1 MSYFADD
8 LSMNT
13 NFLQELLL
21 SVFRKTR
28 KLVKKSSI
36 FKIKRFGI
44 QELSE
49 SMMSQKGESS
59 GIMMA
64 KEIIDTYQLLDPKS
78 KLEFFVELAE
88 KFGPSKKKL
97 EVAAEAYLN
106 EPNVQ
111 QAMALQ
117 IAAEPRRQELI
128 RRLNLAPGSTKELVR
143 MRVDLLELIQDHPE
157 LTCVDHDFHH
167 LFNSWFNRGFLVL
180 KKIGWDT
187 PASILEKI
195 IEYEAVHKI
204 KSWDD
209 LRSRIEPPDRFCF
222 AFFHPALID
231 EPLIFVEVAL
241 ESSIPSSIQ
250 SLLEKNRIPII
261 PERANTAIFY
271 SISNCQKGL
280 RGVTF
285 GNFLIKQVVEELI
298 QDLPQLKTF
307 VTLSP
312 IPGFRNW
319 LGKEIDNDILP
330 LKKLN
335 IKVLGQ
341 LENPE
346 WYKLNQKSQE
356 LKKVLLQL
364 ASEYLFNVRRKNH
377 EPVDP
382 VARFHLGNGARLERI
397 NWLGDISKTGIEQSA
412 GMMVNY
418 LYDLDQIEKNHEA
431 FINDKKVI
439 ASNEIRKL
447 ANRKLL
453 QKVA

>member
-1 MSYFADD
+1 
-8 LSMNT
+8 
-13 NFLQELLL
+13 
-21 SVFRKTR
+21 
-28 KLVKKSSI
+28 
-36 FKIKRFGI
+36 
-44 QELSE
+44 
-49 SMMSQKGESS
+49 
-59 GIMMA
+59 
-64 KEIIDTYQLLDPKS
+64 
-78 KLEFFVELAE
+78 
-88 KFGPSKKKL
+88 
-97 EVAAEAYLN
+97 
-106 EPNVQ
+106 
-111 QAMALQ
+111 
-117 IAAEPRRQELI
+117 
-128 RRLNLAPGSTKELVR
+128 

-157 LTCVDHDFHH
+157 LTSVNHDFHH

-180 KKIGWDT
+180 KKIRWDT

-209 LRSRIEPPDRFCF
+209 LRSRIEPPDRYCF

-250 SLLEKNRIPII
+250 SLLEKNRVPVI
-261 PERANTAIFY
+261 PEKANTAIFY

-298 QDLPQLKTF
+298 RDLPQLKNF

-319 LGKEIDNDILP
+319 LEQVIDSDILP
-330 LKKLN
+330 LKKQK
-335 IKVLGQ
+335 IEVLGQ

-346 WYKLNQKSQE
+346 WYKLNQDSQE
-356 LKKVLLQL
+356 LKKLLLQL
-364 ASEYLFNVRRKNH
+364 AAEYLLNVRRMNQ
-377 EPVDP
+377 EPVDS

-397 NWLGDISKTGIEQSA
+397 NWFGDISETGIEKSA

-418 LYDLDQIEKNHEA
+418 LYDLDQIEKNHEDYL
-431 FINDKKVI
+431 NEQKVI
-439 ASNEIRKL
+439 ASSEVRKL
-447 ANRKLL
+447 VSRNPL
-453 QKVA
+453 QKLA

>member
-1 MSYFADD
+1 
-8 LSMNT
+8 MNT

-21 SVFRKTR
+21 SVFRKSR
-28 KLVKKSSI
+28 KLVKKSSA
-36 FKIKRFGI
+36 FKIKRPGI

-49 SMMSQKGESS
+49 SLMSQKGESS
-59 GIMMA
+59 GIVMA
-64 KEIIDTYQLLDPKS
+64 KEIIDTYRFLEPKS

-88 KFGPSKKKL
+88 RFGPSKKKL
-97 EVAAEAYLN
+97 EGAAKAYLN
-106 EPNVQ
+106 EPNAQ

-128 RRLNLAPGSTKELVR
+128 RRLNLTPGSTKELVR

-180 KKIGWDT
+180 KKIRWDT

-209 LRSRIEPPDRFCF
+209 LRSRIEPPDRYCF

-250 SLLEKNRIPII
+250 SLLEKNRVPVI
-261 PERANTAIFY
+261 PEKANTAIFY

-298 QDLPQLKTF
+298 RDLPQLKNF

-319 LGKEIDNDILP
+319 LEQVIDTDILP
-330 LKKLN
+330 LKKQK
-335 IKVLGQ
+335 IEVLGQ

-346 WYKLNQKSQE
+346 WYKLNQDSQE
-356 LKKVLLQL
+356 LKKLLLQL
-364 ASEYLFNVRRKNH
+364 AAEYLLNVRRMNQ
-377 EPVDP
+377 EPVDS

-397 NWLGDISKTGIEQSA
+397 NWFGDISETGIEKSA

-418 LYDLDQIEKNHEA
+418 LYDLDQIEKNHEDYL
-431 FINDKKVI
+431 NEQKVI
-439 ASNEIRKL
+439 ASSEVRKL
-447 ANRKLL
+447 VSRNPL
-453 QKVA
+453 QKLA

>member
-111 QAMALQ
+111 KAMALQ

-204 KSWDD
+204 KSWED

-285 GNFLIKQVVEELI
+285 GNFLIKQVVE
-298 QDLPQLKTF
+298 
-307 VTLSP
+307 LS
-312 IPGFRNW
+312 
-319 LGKEIDNDILP
+319 
-330 LKKLN
+330 
-335 IKVLGQ
+335 
-341 LENPE
+341 
-346 WYKLNQKSQE
+346 
-356 LKKVLLQL
+356 
-364 ASEYLFNVRRKNH
+364 
-377 EPVDP
+377 
-382 VARFHLGNGARLERI
+382 
-397 NWLGDISKTGIEQSA
+397 
-412 GMMVNY
+412 
-418 LYDLDQIEKNHEA
+418 
-431 FINDKKVI
+431 
-439 ASNEIRKL
+439 
-447 ANRKLL
+447 
-453 QKVA
+453 

>member
-1 MSYFADD
+1 M
-8 LSMNT
+8 
-13 NFLQELLL
+13 
-21 SVFRKTR
+21 
-28 KLVKKSSI
+28 
-36 FKIKRFGI
+36 
-44 QELSE
+44 SE

-59 GIMMA
+59 GITMA
-64 KEIIDTYQLLDPKS
+64 KEIIDTYRFLDPKS
-78 KLEFFVELAE
+78 KLEFFIELAE
-88 KFGPSKKKL
+88 RFGPSKKEL
-97 EVAAEAYLN
+97 EGAAKAYLN
-106 EPNVQ
+106 EPNAHK
-111 QAMALQ
+111 AMDLQ

-128 RRLNLAPGSTKELVR
+128 RRLNLAPGTTKELVS

-157 LTCVDHDFHH
+157 LSSVDYDFHH
-167 LFNSWFNRGFLVL
+167 LFNSWFNRGFLVI

-241 ESSIPSSIQ
+241 ECSIPFSIQ
-250 SLLEKNRIPII
+250 SLLEKNRVPVI
-261 PERANTAIFY
+261 PERADTAIFY

-298 QDLPQLKTF
+298 RDLPQLKTF

-319 LGKEIDNDILP
+319 LEQAIDTNILP
-330 LKKLN
+330 LKKQN
-335 IKVLGQ
+335 IEVLGQ

-346 WYKLNQKSQE
+346 WYKLNQESHE
-356 LKKVLLQL
+356 LKKLLLQL
-364 ASEYLFNVRRKNH
+364 ASEYLSNARRMDH

-397 NWLGDISKTGIEQSA
+397 NWLGDISKTGIERSA

-418 LYDLDQIEKNHEA
+418 LYDLDQIEKNHEDY
-431 FINDKKVI
+431 INEQKVI

>member
-49 SMMSQKGESS
+49 SMMTQKGESS

-204 KSWDD
+204 KSWED

-298 QDLPQLKTF
+298 
-307 VTLSP
+307 
-312 IPGFRNW
+312 
-319 LGKEIDNDILP
+319 
-330 LKKLN
+330 
-335 IKVLGQ
+335 
-341 LENPE
+341 
-346 WYKLNQKSQE
+346 
-356 LKKVLLQL
+356 
-364 ASEYLFNVRRKNH
+364 
-377 EPVDP
+377 
-382 VARFHLGNGARLERI
+382 
-397 NWLGDISKTGIEQSA
+397 
-412 GMMVNY
+412 
-418 LYDLDQIEKNHEA
+418 
-431 FINDKKVI
+431 
-439 ASNEIRKL
+439 
-447 ANRKLL
+447 
-453 QKVA
+453 

>member
-222 AFFHPALID
+222 AFLHPALID

-271 SISNCQKGL
+271 SISICQKGL

-285 GNFLIKQVVEELI
+285 GNFLIKQLVEELI

-307 VTLSP
+307 LTLSP
-312 IPGFRNW
+312 IPGFQNW
-319 LGKEIDNDILP
+319 LGK
-330 LKKLN
+330 
-335 IKVLGQ
+335 
-341 LENPE
+341 
-346 WYKLNQKSQE
+346 
-356 LKKVLLQL
+356 
-364 ASEYLFNVRRKNH
+364 
-377 EPVDP
+377 
-382 VARFHLGNGARLERI
+382 
-397 NWLGDISKTGIEQSA
+397 
-412 GMMVNY
+412 
-418 LYDLDQIEKNHEA
+418 
-431 FINDKKVI
+431 
-439 ASNEIRKL
+439 
-447 ANRKLL
+447 
-453 QKVA
+453 

>member
-1 MSYFADD
+1 MSYFADN

-143 MRVDLLELIQDHPE
+143 MRVDLMELIQEHPE

-167 LFNSWFNRGFLVL
+167 LFNYWFNRCILVL

-285 GNFLIKQVVEELI
+285 GNFRLNRW
-298 QDLPQLKTF
+298 LKN
-307 VTLSP
+307 LSK
-312 IPGFRNW
+312 IFHS
-319 LGKEIDNDILP
+319 
-330 LKKLN
+330 LKL
-335 IKVLGQ
+335 
-341 LENPE
+341 
-346 WYKLNQKSQE
+346 S
-356 LKKVLLQL
+356 
-364 ASEYLFNVRRKNH
+364 
-377 EPVDP
+377 
-382 VARFHLGNGARLERI
+382 
-397 NWLGDISKTGIEQSA
+397 
-412 GMMVNY
+412 
-418 LYDLDQIEKNHEA
+418 
-431 FINDKKVI
+431 
-439 ASNEIRKL
+439 
-447 ANRKLL
+447 
-453 QKVA
+453 

>member
-1 MSYFADD
+1 MARP
-8 LSMNT
+8 
-13 NFLQELLL
+13 LQF
-21 SVFRKTR
+21 SIS
-28 KLVKKSSI
+28 KS
-36 FKIKRFGI
+36 
-44 QELSE
+44 
-49 SMMSQKGESS
+49 
-59 GIMMA
+59 A
-64 KEIIDTYQLLDPKS
+64 P
-78 KLEFFVELAE
+78 FF
-88 KFGPSKKKL
+88 F
-97 EVAAEAYLN
+97 
-106 EPNVQ
+106 
-111 QAMALQ
+111 
-117 IAAEPRRQELI
+117 
-128 RRLNLAPGSTKELVR
+128 
-143 MRVDLLELIQDHPE
+143 D
-157 LTCVDHDFHH
+157 
-167 LFNSWFNRGFLVL
+167 
-180 KKIGWDT
+180 
-187 PASILEKI
+187 SILEKI

-364 ASEYLFNVRRKNH
+364 ASVYLFNVRRKDH

-382 VARFHLGNGARLERI
+382 VARFHLGNGASLERI

>member
-106 EPNVQ
+106 EPNIQ

-231 EPLIFVEVAL
+231 EPLSFVEVAL

-312 IPGFRNW
+312 IPGF
-319 LGKEIDNDILP
+319 
-330 LKKLN
+330 
-335 IKVLGQ
+335 
-341 LENPE
+341 
-346 WYKLNQKSQE
+346 
-356 LKKVLLQL
+356 
-364 ASEYLFNVRRKNH
+364 
-377 EPVDP
+377 
-382 VARFHLGNGARLERI
+382 
-397 NWLGDISKTGIEQSA
+397 
-412 GMMVNY
+412 
-418 LYDLDQIEKNHEA
+418 
-431 FINDKKVI
+431 
-439 ASNEIRKL
+439 
-447 ANRKLL
+447 
-453 QKVA
+453 

>member
-195 IEYEAVHKI
+195 IEYEAVHK
-204 KSWDD
+204 KSKAGRISEVVSNRRIAFAS
-209 LRSRIEPPDRFCF
+209 RSF
-222 AFFHPALID
+222 
-231 EPLIFVEVAL
+231 
-241 ESSIPSSIQ
+241 IQ
-250 SLLEKNRIPII
+250 
-261 PERANTAIFY
+261 
-271 SISNCQKGL
+271 
-280 RGVTF
+280 
-285 GNFLIKQVVEELI
+285 
-298 QDLPQLKTF
+298 
-307 VTLSP
+307 
-312 IPGFRNW
+312 
-319 LGKEIDNDILP
+319 
-330 LKKLN
+330 
-335 IKVLGQ
+335 
-341 LENPE
+341 
-346 WYKLNQKSQE
+346 
-356 LKKVLLQL
+356 
-364 ASEYLFNVRRKNH
+364 H
-377 EPVDP
+377 
-382 VARFHLGNGARLERI
+382 
-397 NWLGDISKTGIEQSA
+397 
-412 GMMVNY
+412 
-418 LYDLDQIEKNHEA
+418 
-431 FINDKKVI
+431 
-439 ASNEIRKL
+439 
-447 ANRKLL
+447 
-453 QKVA
+453 

>member
-1 MSYFADD
+1 MLRIPLITFVFMQIHNVLDQIFTGRPSIIWFK
-8 LSMNT
+8 NHVFT
-13 NFLQELLL
+13 NFLVTCYTLQDCFRLLYCRQNCMELSPKGGFLL
-21 SVFRKTR
+21 SSFTNEVPA
-28 KLVKKSSI
+28 
-36 FKIKRFGI
+36 
-44 QELSE
+44 E
-49 SMMSQKGESS
+49 
-59 GIMMA
+59 
-64 KEIIDTYQLLDPKS
+64 
-78 KLEFFVELAE
+78 EFIV
-88 KFGPSKKKL
+88 ST
-97 EVAAEAYLN
+97 VAAL
-106 EPNVQ
+106 
-111 QAMALQ
+111 
-117 IAAEPRRQELI
+117 
-128 RRLNLAPGSTKELVR
+128 
-143 MRVDLLELIQDHPE
+143 H
-157 LTCVDHDFHH
+157 FHH
-167 LFNSWFNRGFLVL
+167 LFNSWFNRGFLVI
-180 KKIGWDT
+180 KNIGWDT

-209 LRSRIEPPDRFCF
+209 LRRRIEPPDRFCF

-231 EPLIFVEVAL
+231 EPLIFVEIAL
-241 ESSIPSSIQ
+241 ESSIPSSVQ

-346 WYKLNQKSQE
+346 WYKLNQKSQ
-356 LKKVLLQL
+356 
-364 ASEYLFNVRRKNH
+364 
-377 EPVDP
+377 
-382 VARFHLGNGARLERI
+382 
-397 NWLGDISKTGIEQSA
+397 
-412 GMMVNY
+412 
-418 LYDLDQIEKNHEA
+418 
-431 FINDKKVI
+431 
-439 ASNEIRKL
+439 
-447 ANRKLL
+447 
-453 QKVA
+453 